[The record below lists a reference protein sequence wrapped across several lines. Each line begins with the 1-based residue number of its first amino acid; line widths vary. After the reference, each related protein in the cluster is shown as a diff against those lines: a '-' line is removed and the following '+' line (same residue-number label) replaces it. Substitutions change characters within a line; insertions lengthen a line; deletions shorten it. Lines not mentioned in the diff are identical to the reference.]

1 MLNHPEEYL
10 DTLRAV
16 GLFRSLS
23 DAELTAIGRLM
34 AKCDFVA
41 GQVVFHEG
49 DECEGLYVVERGAV
63 KIFKTSASGREQ
75 VLTVERAGSVV
86 AELPVFDEGPY
97 PASCQAVEVSTL
109 LFLSRGD
116 FRTICLETPTL
127 ALKVLKAVGGRLRK
141 LVGLIEEL
149 SFTTVRQRL
158 AGSLVRRAETEG
170 VRSDRGLCMTLPAN
184 HEIGAEI
191 GTVRE
196 LVSRNLSRFQAEGL
210 IQMDGKDVCV
220 TDLEGLRA
228 EIDAT

>member
-1 MLNHPEEYL
+1 LNHPEEYL
-10 DTLRAV
+10 PTLRSVA
-16 GLFRSLS
+16 LFRSLS
-23 DAELTAIGRLM
+23 DEELTAIGRLM
-34 AKCDFVA
+34 TTCDLTA
-41 GQVVFHEG
+41 GQVVFSEG
-49 DECEGLYVVERGAV
+49 EPCEGLYVVERGGV

-97 PASCQAVEVSTL
+97 PASCQAVENSRL
-109 LFLSRGD
+109 LFLSRDD
-116 FRTICLETPTL
+116 FRSICLETPTL
-127 ALKVLKAVGGRLRK
+127 ALKVLKAVGGRLRR
-141 LVGLIEEL
+141 LVALIEEL

-158 AGSLVRRAETEG
+158 AASLVRRAETEG

-210 IQMDGKDVCV
+210 IRMDGKDVCV
-220 TDLEGLRA
+220 LDLEGLRR
-228 EIDAT
+228 ETEAT